1 MAGEDD
7 PPTGPRKVPKFR
19 GIIFG
24 VVGGEPQIDPEVVAA
39 ASVDYGPGFDET
51 FQSAVDGA
59 RELKAECVSNGPAD
73 LPVLATAIL
82 AEGAFMLP
90 VQEMVDGSGLRPP
103 DALEACLTMVS
114 GMFGPAIAVIICLET
129 LWVHIDPANPK
140 PPLVQGEL
148 SGRWD
153 DGDREGISEALVVT
167 CATATQFRTQFLPY
181 HYGDGSVVWDEGQ
194 VTDVDDWLAAP
205 ETGNVER
212 ALKAAFRQK
221 EGGTDGT
228 G

>member
-7 PPTGPRKVPKFR
+7 PPTGPRRVR

-24 VVGGEPQIDPEVVAA
+24 VIGGDPPIDPEAVAA

-59 RELKAECVSNGPAD
+59 RELKEECVSNGPAD
-73 LPVLATAIL
+73 LPVLASAIM

-148 SGRWD
+148 AGRWD